1 MQLEEAHTCNTEL
14 EIEIRGMKDR
24 FREMSTGGDKFAAR
38 RNMFRAV
45 VADSFGSLARSTQK
59 QAHIGANEISEA
71 RDEELASI
79 EQFEKVWKMP
89 DEEDETELDLSS
101 AIPGTLES
109 FSPLKTGQSFN
120 EGETATSNDRYLGL
134 STYNSGNNSNTLG
147 IDEESLTERSDVTE
161 FSEPDD
167 PNAVVKQRDF
177 RDLNK
182 MIKLD
187 DFKSLESKAE
197 LLAQSFKAK
206 LAGTGLIGDG
216 THTNAASKES
226 SPTRS
231 PSLPEEA
238 LDHTPPKIDF
248 VEIVLLESAG
258 QSSGVEIDYSSL
270 EPARV
275 NSLDGASVMS
285 SVQKAGEPSRGD
297 GYEED
302 NGGIKMAAP
311 SHASAL
317 SSEAYVSKGILNGFL
332 SPGDSSKKAGV
343 SFTSE
348 TLFKDAGQNAY
359 NIGEWSAVGGLST
372 VLTDLSDTSSFSS
385 ATSSAFSVSSMEATT
400 RASSLETPFAKELDN
415 LVAKKDWDGVH
426 LAATNFESSSPK
438 GKSQPASIDEIK
450 KKKRELESSWRQS
463 VSRSYSS
470 EPNQSNG

>member
-1 MQLEEAHTCNTEL
+1 MHLEEAHTCNTEL

-24 FREMSTGGDKFAAR
+24 FREMSTGGDKFAAK
-38 RNMFRAV
+38 RNMFQAEV
-45 VADSFGSLARSTQK
+45 PDSFGSPTRSIVK
-59 QAHIGANEISEA
+59 QAHDGANEISEA
-71 RDEELASI
+71 RDEGLAKI

-89 DEEDETELDLSS
+89 DEEDETEVDLSS

-109 FSPLKTGQSFN
+109 FSPVNTGQSFN
-120 EGETATSNDRYLGL
+120 EGETSTSNDRSPGL
-134 STYNSGNNSNTLG
+134 STNNNWNKSNTRG
-147 IDEESLTERSDVTE
+147 TDEESLTERSVVTE

-167 PNAVVKQRDF
+167 PNAVVKKRDF

-182 MIKLD
+182 MITLD
-187 DFKSLESKAE
+187 DFKALESKAE
-197 LLAQSFKAK
+197 LLAQSFKQR

-216 THTNAASKES
+216 THSNATSKES
-226 SPTRS
+226 SPARS

-238 LDHTPPKIDF
+238 LDHTPPKIDS
-248 VEIVLLESAG
+248 VEIVVLESAG

-270 EPARV
+270 DPARV

-285 SVQKAGEPSRGD
+285 SAQKAGEPSRGD
-297 GYEED
+297 GYEET
-302 NGGIKMAAP
+302 
-311 SHASAL
+311 
-317 SSEAYVSKGILNGFL
+317 KGILSLSSNGSL
-332 SPGDSSKKAGV
+332 YAEDSYKKAGV
-343 SFTSE
+343 SFTKD
-348 TLFKDAGQNAY
+348 TLFNDAGQNAY

-372 VLTDLSDTSSFSS
+372 VLTDFSDTSSFSS

-400 RASSLETPFAKELDN
+400 RASSLDTPFAKELDN

-438 GKSQPASIDEIK
+438 GKSQTTSIDEIK

-470 EPNQSNG
+470 EAN